1 MHLDFPWDFSI
12 LVSGPGSLS
21 LQEGPALW
29 EQREAPLSVVTENPR
44 EQGGNYR
51 LAVAAAPG
59 WAVSTLAKKHS
70 WKVTPGSKPP
80 QESRRQPFFPS
91 SLTVTLE
98 YPWWTGPNKEQLAKQ
113 SLSLSIT
120 RLPPR
125 WPHPVWNS
133 SPRYLALSTHHL
145 LQPLFSPGRWR
156 ALGHQPAGG
165 TLPGPRGLGEGLPSW
180 CVTKKQHLV
189 PFDVEISLRKLRLI
203 WKPGLCSIKGGP
215 KTDQSKILI
224 IVVYGSFTSC
234 VLWSPCCHLPRVP
247 REN

>member
-98 YPWWTGPNKEQLAKQ
+98 YP
-113 SLSLSIT
+113 
-120 RLPPR
+120 
-125 WPHPVWNS
+125 
-133 SPRYLALSTHHL
+133 
-145 LQPLFSPGRWR
+145 
-156 ALGHQPAGG
+156 
-165 TLPGPRGLGEGLPSW
+165 
-180 CVTKKQHLV
+180 
-189 PFDVEISLRKLRLI
+189 
-203 WKPGLCSIKGGP
+203 
-215 KTDQSKILI
+215 
-224 IVVYGSFTSC
+224 
-234 VLWSPCCHLPRVP
+234 
-247 REN
+247 